1 MRVFVKLKSIVYIY
15 YICAKFFELSHTVY
29 MAELRRTF
37 IQNLKYYRKLKGLR
51 QLDLAL
57 EIGKS
62 TNYINSIENG
72 KYFPSPETIE
82 KIAEILEIEP
92 IRLFIQENPDSNEK
106 IKEEKTDLKA
116 MENLLRELIS
126 KDITKVFTEL

>member
-1 MRVFVKLKSIVYIY
+1 M
-15 YICAKFFELSHTVY
+15 C

-37 IQNLKYYRKLKGLR
+37 IQNLKYYRKLKGIR

-82 KIAEILEIEP
+82 QIAEILKIDP
-92 IRLFIQENPDSNEK
+92 ISLFAQEVPVFDETR
-106 IKEEKTDLKA
+106 KEEKIDLEV
-116 MENLLRELIS
+116 MEAQLRELIS
-126 KDITKVFTEL
+126 KDITKVFVESQKS

>member
-1 MRVFVKLKSIVYIY
+1 
-15 YICAKFFELSHTVY
+15 

-37 IQNLKYYRKLKGLR
+37 IQNLKYYRKLKGIR
-51 QLDLAL
+51 QLDLSL

-92 IRLFIQENPDSNEK
+92 ISLFIQKNPDSNEK
-106 IKEEKTDLKA
+106 NKEEKTDLKA

-126 KDITKVFTEL
+126 KDITKVFSEL

>member
-1 MRVFVKLKSIVYIY
+1 MCTR
-15 YICAKFFELSHTVY
+15 FFEHRHTMC

-37 IQNLKYYRKLKGLR
+37 IQNLKYYRKVKGIR

-62 TNYINSIENG
+62 SNYINSIENG

-82 KIAEILEIEP
+82 QIAAILEIEP
-92 IRLFIQENPDSNEK
+92 IRLFAQEPPAS
-106 IKEEKTDLKA
+106 EEKSEKEIIDLGA
-116 MENLLRELIS
+116 MEAQLRELIS
-126 KDITKVFTEL
+126 QDITKVFAESQRS

>member
-1 MRVFVKLKSIVYIY
+1 
-15 YICAKFFELSHTVY
+15 

>member
-1 MRVFVKLKSIVYIY
+1 M
-15 YICAKFFELSHTVY
+15 Y

>member
-1 MRVFVKLKSIVYIY
+1 
-15 YICAKFFELSHTVY
+15 

-37 IQNLKYYRKLKGLR
+37 IQNLKYYRKLKGIR
-51 QLDLAL
+51 QLDLSL